1 MVPMMVAI
9 MFVAG
14 LIGDN
19 QYDFGLELWVYA
31 AIGLVLML
39 ATGAAYLYQ
48 YNRCFFD
55 VYQESRNVRTGMA
68 EKMRKV
74 PLSFFAKKDPTDL
87 TVRMMG
93 DVTMQE
99 TALSHWIPALIASL
113 IFTTAVGVMIVAW
126 SPILGLAIVWPIPVA
141 LLMVFLSAGMQ
152 KKENRKKIEKMEAVT
167 EMIQESLECS
177 ADLKANDAQGSYME
191 KLGRNLDAVE
201 GAEIRSE
208 LTMTIFVVGGQLVL
222 KLGIATTA
230 IAGAVLL
237 SEGSIPLIAYVAAL
251 IMVGSIYNPIHI
263 ALQNLAAMLLA
274 EDHCERIQEINGME
288 IQTGSESFEPRNYDI
303 EFKNVG
309 FSYNGGQT
317 VLEDVSFVARQGE
330 VTALVGPSG
339 EGKSTV
345 ARLATRFW
353 DVDKGQ
359 ITLGGIDISTVDPET
374 LMGKYSIVFQDVVL
388 FNTTVMENIRI
399 GRRGA
404 SDEEVLAAAEAA
416 MCDEFVSALP
426 EGYGTVIGENGS
438 KLSGGERQ
446 RISIA
451 RAILKDAPI
460 IIMDEATASLDTE
473 SESRVQKALSRLV
486 VDKTVLIIAHRMR
499 TVEEADKIVVLS
511 GGKVGEEG
519 PPSVLRESG
528 GLFERMVKLQTD
540 SDVWSL
546 RGPTAPGV
554 RGRQEGTRDGRRD
567 RRTPQRPSRA
577 APTRLLE
584 SLAVHP
590 HGFDKSRGGH
600 PQRRRRR
607 GKAEGHGAG
616 HRPRQD
622 IRRREPGGHNLRA
635 PLRRLLQDH
644 RRRRHE
650 VPRGH
655 GRGRGQGLGPV
666 HPEPRWD
673 GPHQMEGDA
682 HPRGLRREAA
692 QDHRPVREHGHQDH
706 LLLHALHRGQRP
718 EAGGPCG
725 LGGVV
730 RSVVREL
737 VHRRPHQPRGRTRGP
752 GRRHPG
758 QDC

>member
-1 MVPMMVAI
+1 MMVAI

-309 FSYNGGQT
+309 FSYNDGQT

-546 RGPTAPGV
+546 RGPVA
-554 RGRQEGTRDGRRD
+554 R
-567 RRTPQRPSRA
+567 RRT
-577 APTRLLE
+577 
-584 SLAVHP
+584 
-590 HGFDKSRGGH
+590 
-600 PQRRRRR
+600 
-607 GKAEGHGAG
+607 GK
-616 HRPRQD
+616 
-622 IRRREPGGHNLRA
+622 
-635 PLRRLLQDH
+635 
-644 RRRRHE
+644 
-650 VPRGH
+650 
-655 GRGRGQGLGPV
+655 
-666 HPEPRWD
+666 
-673 GPHQMEGDA
+673 
-682 HPRGLRREAA
+682 
-692 QDHRPVREHGHQDH
+692 
-706 LLLHALHRGQRP
+706 
-718 EAGGPCG
+718 
-725 LGGVV
+725 
-730 RSVVREL
+730 
-737 VHRRPHQPRGRTRGP
+737 T
-752 GRRHPG
+752 
-758 QDC
+758 

>member
-1 MVPMMVAI
+1 MSVSGSLKERWGLTDKQWSNLKRAIAATLVTDFVLMVPMMVAI

-19 QYDFGLELWVYA
+19 QYDFGLDLWVYA
-31 AIGLVLML
+31 AIGLVMML

-99 TALSHWIPALIASL
+99 TALSHWIPALVASL

-141 LLMVFLSAGMQ
+141 FLMVFLSAGMQ
-152 KKENRKKIEKMEAVT
+152 KKENRRKMEKMEAVT

-177 ADLKANDAQGSYME
+177 ADLKANDAQGSYMAR
-191 KLGRNLDAVE
+191 LGKNLDAVE

-208 LTMTIFVVGGQLVL
+208 LTMSFFVVGGQLVL

-230 IAGAVLL
+230 IAGAVLF
-237 SEGSIPLIAYVAAL
+237 SEGSISLIVYIAAL
-251 IMVGSIYNPIHI
+251 IMVGSIYNPINI
-263 ALQNLAAMLLA
+263 ALQNLAAILMA
-274 EDHCERIQEINGME
+274 EDHCERIQEINSLG
-288 IQTGSESFEPRNYDI
+288 IQTGSESFEPENYDI

-309 FSYNGGQT
+309 FSYNDGQT

-426 EGYGTVIGENGS
+426 EGYDTVIGENGS

-519 PPSVLRESG
+519 PPSVLKESG

-546 RGPTAPGV
+546 RWP
-554 RGRQEGTRDGRRD
+554 
-567 RRTPQRPSRA
+567 
-577 APTRLLE
+577 
-584 SLAVHP
+584 
-590 HGFDKSRGGH
+590 
-600 PQRRRRR
+600 
-607 GKAEGHGAG
+607 
-616 HRPRQD
+616 
-622 IRRREPGGHNLRA
+622 I
-635 PLRRLLQDH
+635 
-644 RRRRHE
+644 
-650 VPRGH
+650 
-655 GRGRGQGLGPV
+655 
-666 HPEPRWD
+666 
-673 GPHQMEGDA
+673 
-682 HPRGLRREAA
+682 
-692 QDHRPVREHGHQDH
+692 
-706 LLLHALHRGQRP
+706 ALRP
-718 EAGGPCG
+718 EI
-725 LGGVV
+725 
-730 RSVVREL
+730 
-737 VHRRPHQPRGRTRGP
+737 T
-752 GRRHPG
+752 
-758 QDC
+758 